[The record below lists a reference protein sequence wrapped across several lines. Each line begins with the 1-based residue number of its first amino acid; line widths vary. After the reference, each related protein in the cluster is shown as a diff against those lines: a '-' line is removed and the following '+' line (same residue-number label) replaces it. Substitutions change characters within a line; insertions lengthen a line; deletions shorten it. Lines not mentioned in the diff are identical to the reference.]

1 MKSEIK
7 ITREN
12 LLDYLDGL
20 LLIEKFPTQSFFV
33 GFCKTRNEYNETK
46 QKLGYTIDCPIDD
59 RKLEKLKQEINSIK
73 AKIVAFDELD
83 SVHTIKVKSKMNTQ
97 TNKFYNYENR

>member
-1 MKSEIK
+1 MSEIK

-20 LLIEKFPTQSFFV
+20 LLLEKFPTQSFFV
-33 GFCKTRNEYNETK
+33 GYCKTRNEYKETK
-46 QKLGYTIDCPIDD
+46 EKLGYTIDCPIDEYKLD
-59 RKLEKLKQEINSIK
+59 RLKREINSIK

-83 SVHTIKVKSKMNTQ
+83 SVHTIKVQSKMNTQ
-97 TNKFYNYENR
+97 TNKFYNYEQH